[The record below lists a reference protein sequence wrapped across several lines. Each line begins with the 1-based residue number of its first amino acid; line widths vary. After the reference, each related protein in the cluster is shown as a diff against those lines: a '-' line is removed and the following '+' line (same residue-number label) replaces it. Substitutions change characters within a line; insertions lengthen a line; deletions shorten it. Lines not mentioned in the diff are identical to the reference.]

1 MRYRMLLITSCLSG
15 LAILL
20 SWPHVRSS
28 PVGNFSEISNPAAA
42 GSRSPSLS
50 ATAKGDVILS
60 WLEPSGAEQALRFS
74 VRSKSVWGSV
84 ETVIRRP
91 DFDVYAEA
99 PPSILALENGS
110 ILAVWAQK
118 LNGTGKWPG
127 NYLYTSASQDGGK
140 TWSPAARIHSDNSNS
155 EHSFS
160 SIAATGRDRATVIWL
175 DARDYES
182 QHRYRLMA
190 ATLNFKGE
198 VTNETTIDDDTC
210 TCCPTAFVAT
220 PTGGVAAYRGHSPQE
235 LRDIK
240 VSRLAG
246 EIWEVP
252 RPVHDDNWHING
264 CPVSGPALS
273 ANKDRLAVLWF
284 TGRDDQ
290 PQVEMELSEDLGK
303 TFQAPQILDSRGKE
317 SRPIGHVAVSL
328 LDSGGVVAVWL
339 QQGRSEA
346 RIVGQRISKNGHRGE
361 LFVLARGTVRG
372 LGYPRLER
380 AGFRVMVS
388 WSGTTG
394 EEMKTAE
401 MSGADD

>member
-1 MRYRMLLITSCLSG
+1 MRYRTLLITSCVSG
-15 LAILL
+15 LAIFL
-20 SWPHVRSS
+20 SWSHVRSS
-28 PVGNFSEISNPAAA
+28 SVGNFSEISNPAAA

-50 ATAKGDVILS
+50 ATPKGDVILS
-60 WLEPSGAEQALRFS
+60 WLEPSGGEQALRFS
-74 VRSKSVWGSV
+74 ARSKSVWSSV

-99 PPSILALENGS
+99 PPSVLALENGS

-118 LNGTGKWPG
+118 LKGTAKWPG
-127 NYLYTSASQDGGK
+127 NYLYTAASQDGGK
-140 TWSPAARIHSDNSNS
+140 TWSPPARIHSDSSNS

-198 VTNETTIDDDTC
+198 VTGEKTIDNDTC
-210 TCCPTAFVAT
+210 TCCPTAFIAT

-240 VSRLAG
+240 VARLTG
-246 EIWEVP
+246 GVWEAT
-252 RPVHDDNWHING
+252 RSVHNDNWHING
-264 CPVSGPALS
+264 CPVNGPALS

-290 PQVEMELSEDLGK
+290 PQVEMAFSADFGK
-303 TFQAPQILDSRGKE
+303 TFQAPRILDSAKKD
-317 SRPIGHVAVSL
+317 SRPVGHVGVSML
-328 LDSGGVVAVWL
+328 KDRNAVAVWL
-339 QQGRSEA
+339 RQTSADAELVA
-346 RIVGQRISKNGHRGE
+346 QRVSRNGPE
-361 LFVLARGTVRG
+361 SVPFVLARGTVRG
-372 LGYPRLER
+372 LGYPRLQRIGES
-380 AGFRVMVS
+380 VMVC
-388 WSGTTG
+388 WSGNDG
-394 EEMKTAE
+394 KEVKTALI
-401 MSGADD
+401 SAAGY